1 VWPRPLIAS
10 FAFATANRRS
20 IVAAD
25 IAVSPGHEGAESG
38 GLGRA
43 GTFGLG
49 DTDVGVVQQPVDG
62 GGGQGLGHQF
72 VEAGR
77 GADSMTLLGTGFL
90 SGVDEAV
97 EPFGGV
103 LADGQHADVVELCRH
118 SWTYADP
125 VTTPM
130 PLFGA
135 GGFASVGAAVECGA
149 LGSGRHIYRPSR
161 NASIR
166 SGGRYLPDCGDIGV
180 SWASA
185 RSLMARSACR

>member
-1 VWPRPLIAS
+1 MMPAGTDIVGRSGPSEGSGVSGRWVEMAG
-10 FAFATANRRS
+10 FGDAATA
-20 IVAAD
+20 
-25 IAVSPGHEGAESG
+25 
-38 GLGRA
+38 
-43 GTFGLG
+43 FGLG
-49 DTDVGVVQQPVDG
+49 VLVPGDAEPVPGSAPGGEPAGLDPVVDG
-62 GGGQGLGHQF
+62 
-72 VEAGR
+72 
-77 GADSMTLLGTGFL
+77 AD
-90 SGVDEAV
+90 AHA

-103 LADGQHADVVELCRH
+103 GADGPHADVVELCRYRH

-125 VTTPM
+125 VTMPM

-149 LGSGRHIYRPSR
+149 LGSGRHIYRLSR